1 MAPVPNKPGPARPRL
16 TPADLARRWGPV
28 AVWAALCLAL
38 GAWTRPLLGWQVFAC
53 GLLLAV
59 LAGGLRLAR
68 VARWAQ
74 DTETPLPLSIGP
86 WDDALAPVYRK
97 LRKNAIEMNHM
108 QQQID
113 QIMLAA
119 QALPDGAIAL
129 NETMQLIWSN
139 RTACEHLGL
148 DPERDKNSSIFH
160 ILRSPE
166 FASYARQ
173 ESWPAS
179 LLLHHQS
186 GGHDKALQVQM
197 APYGVG
203 QFLVVTRDVTQ
214 VEKLET
220 TRKDFVA
227 NVSHELRTPLTVLSG
242 FLETMREMPE
252 GALSAEQKAHYL
264 KLMYEQARRMEAI
277 VNDLLTLSTLES
289 SPAAEGTPVRVA
301 LLVHNAM
308 QQARALSNGDHIFVE
323 NVDDKLGLRGTETE
337 LASAISNLLT
347 NAVRYTP
354 KGGTITASWHT
365 TDDGRAC
372 YSVQDTGIGIAQEDI
387 PRLTERFYRVDRG
400 RSRGTGGTGLGLA
413 ITKHIAMRHQA
424 EFSIRS
430 RHGEGSV
437 FSLHFPATRVLRH
450 LPVSAA

>member
-1 MAPVPNKPGPARPRL
+1 MVPHQNKPSYPRL
-16 TPADLARRWGPV
+16 TVGGLARRWWP
-28 AVWAALCLAL
+28 AAAWAAFSFAL
-38 GAWTRPLLGWQVFAC
+38 GAWTRPLLGWQVFGC

-68 VARWAQ
+68 VACWAQ
-74 DTETPLPLSIGP
+74 DTEAPLPVSIGP
-86 WDDALAPVYRK
+86 WDDTLAPVYRK

-119 QALPDGAIAL
+119 QALPDGAVAL
-129 NETMQLIWSN
+129 NDAMQITWSN

-148 DPERDKNSSIFH
+148 DPERDKHSSIFH

-166 FASYARQ
+166 FAAYARQ
-173 ESWPAS
+173 QSWPAAQ
-179 LLLHHQS
+179 LLHHQS
-186 GGHDKALQVQM
+186 GGHDKSLQVQM
-197 APYGVG
+197 ALYGVG

-242 FLETMREMPE
+242 FLETLREMPE
-252 GALSAEQKAHYL
+252 GALSDEQKAQYL

-301 LLVHNAM
+301 LLVHNAL
-308 QQARALSNGDHIFVE
+308 QQARALSNGEHVFVE

-354 KGGTITASWHT
+354 KGGTITASWYAAE
-365 TDDGRAC
+365 DGRAC
-372 YSVQDTGIGIAQEDI
+372 YSVRDTGIGIAQEDI

-430 RHGEGSV
+430 RHGEGSL
-437 FSLHFPATRVLRH
+437 FSLHFPAARALRQ
-450 LPVSAA
+450 LPETAA

>member
-1 MAPVPNKPGPARPRL
+1 MAPPPNKSAHRHFAAGE
-16 TPADLARRWGPV
+16 LARRWWPV
-28 AVWAALCLAL
+28 AAWAAFSCAV
-38 GAWTRPLLGWQVFAC
+38 GAWARPLLGWQVFGC

-74 DTETPLPLSIGP
+74 NTEAPLPVSIGP

-97 LRKNAIEMNHM
+97 LRKNALEANHM
-108 QQQID
+108 QQQLD

-129 NETMQLIWSN
+129 NDAMQLIWSN
-139 RTACEHLGL
+139 RIACEHLGL
-148 DPERDKNSSIFH
+148 DPERDKNASIFH
-160 ILRSPE
+160 ILRSPD
-166 FASYARQ
+166 FAAYARQ
-173 ESWPAS
+173 ESWPAA

-242 FLETMREMPE
+242 FLETLREMPE
-252 GALSAEQKAHYL
+252 GAISDEQEAHYL
-264 KLMYEQARRMEAI
+264 QLMYEQARRMEAI
-277 VNDLLTLSTLES
+277 VSDLLTLSTLES
-289 SPAAEGTPVRVA
+289 SPAEEGTPVRVA
-301 LLVHNAM
+301 LLVHNAL
-308 QQARALSNGDHIFVE
+308 QQARALSNGEHVFVE
-323 NVDDKLGLRGTETE
+323 KVDDGLGLRGTETE

-354 KGGTITASWHT
+354 KGGTITASWYAT
-365 TDDGRAC
+365 EDGRAC

-413 ITKHIAMRHQA
+413 ITKHVAMRHQA

-430 RHGEGSV
+430 RHGEGSL
-437 FSLHFPATRVLRH
+437 FSLHFPAARVLRR
-450 LPVSAA
+450 LPETAA